1 MGRGERIT
9 ARQAALEALRVRRQR
24 QAEREKQ
31 IESCIYDL
39 TYALAQRDQA
49 IEAGDAAA
57 SLPITRML
65 ELGLS
70 QAQVVEAAGGV
81 LTVREVA
88 RLAALGEGDTH
99 ESPS

>member
-39 TYALAQRDQA
+39 TYALAQRDLA
-49 IEAGDAAA
+49 VEAGDAAA
-57 SLPITRML
+57 SASIGQLL
-65 ELGLS
+65 ALGLS
-70 QAQVVEAAGGV
+70 HAQVVDTTGGA
-81 LTVREVA
+81 LTSKEVA
-88 RLAALGEGDTH
+88 RLALLSEQSPGDGR
-99 ESPS
+99 